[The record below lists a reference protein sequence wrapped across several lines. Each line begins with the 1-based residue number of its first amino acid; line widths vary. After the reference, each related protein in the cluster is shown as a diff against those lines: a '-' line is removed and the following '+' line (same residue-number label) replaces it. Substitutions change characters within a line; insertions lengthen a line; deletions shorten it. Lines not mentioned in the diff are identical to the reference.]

1 MQKRNRT
8 LLIILG
14 AIVVVIILAVAL
26 GGRNKHDALEVK
38 TQKVV
43 LGTFDTKLPESGTIQ
58 HPGVQTIPALV
69 AGNLGSI
76 YVRAGQAVTAGQL
89 LATVQNPTLSSTAA
103 GSQVDYQSAVANVSS
118 AQVNEQ
124 NAKVQYQAAV
134 ETAKSNYDEAR
145 RIYTADANLYA
156 NKAIAR
162 NQVDIDRA
170 KMDQAKVQYDQAV
183 RQLQLG
189 AVSGYGQNSVQYAQ
203 TAATKAQIL
212 NAQSQEQLGFTRI
225 VAPFAGIIQTVASQP
240 ADPLRNL
247 QPGDP
252 ISAGQAIFTIASG
265 NGFIVKAQVDEQDII
280 NVKVGQK
287 AVVTGEDFPDHNIAG
302 HVADIAPVATKS
314 TDASSTSKQV
324 LTTIAVDAAP
334 GYLKDG
340 MSANVD
346 IYTTHLAH
354 VVTVPNAAILTEKA
368 RKYVWTVRGGKLHKT
383 PIKTGANNESVTVVT
398 SGLEPGD
405 QVAAA
410 ASPTFVEGKAAK
422 VATAPSPS
430 AGASGA

>member
-1 MQKRNRT
+1 MQKRTRT

-14 AIVVVIILAVAL
+14 AVVAIILLAVVV
-26 GGRNKHDALEVK
+26 GGRGKHDAMEVK
-38 TQKVV
+38 AQKVV

-58 HPGVQTIPALV
+58 HPGVETVPALV
-69 AGNLGSI
+69 AGNLGTI
-76 YVRAGQAVTAGQL
+76 YVKAGQAVSAGQL

-103 GSQVDYQSAVANVSS
+103 GSQVDYQSAVANVTS
-118 AQVNEQ
+118 AQVNED

-134 ETAKSNYDEAR
+134 ETAKSNYDEAH

-212 NAQSQEQLGFTRI
+212 NAQSQQQLGFTRI

-240 ADPLRNL
+240 ADPLRTL

-252 ISAGQAIFTIASG
+252 ITAGQAIFTIASG

-287 AVVTGEDFPDHNIAG
+287 AVVTGEDFPNHNIAG
-302 HVADIAPVATKS
+302 HVGDIAPVATKS
-314 TDASSTSKQV
+314 TDATSTSKQV
-324 LTTIAVDAAP
+324 LTTIAIDAAP
-334 GYLKDG
+334 GFLKDG

-346 IYTTHLAH
+346 IYTTHLSD
-354 VVTVPNAAILTEKA
+354 VITVPNAAIVTEKTN
-368 RKYVWTVRGGKLHKT
+368 KFVWTVRDGKLHKT
-383 PIKTGANNESVTVVT
+383 PVKTGANNESVTVVT
-398 SGLEPGD
+398 SGLEAGD
-405 QVAAA
+405 QVATTPNPAF
-410 ASPTFVEGKAAK
+410 SEGTTAK
-422 VATAPSPS
+422 VAPATSPSPT
-430 AGASGA
+430 ASST

>member
-1 MQKRNRT
+1 MQKRTRT

-14 AIVVVIILAVAL
+14 AIVVVIILAIAL
-26 GGRNKHDALEVK
+26 GGRGKHAAMEVK
-38 TQKVV
+38 TQKIV

-58 HPGVQTIPALV
+58 HPGVQTVPALV

-76 YVRAGQAVTAGQL
+76 YVRAGQAVSAGQL

-103 GSQVDYQSAVANVSS
+103 GSQVDYQSAVANVTS

-134 ETAKSNYDEAR
+134 ETAKSNYDEAH
-145 RIYTADANLYA
+145 RIYTADVDLYA

-212 NAQSQEQLGFTRI
+212 NAQSQQQLGFTRI

-240 ADPLRNL
+240 ADPLRTL

-252 ISAGQAIFTIASG
+252 ITAGQAIFTIASG

-287 AVVTGEDFPDHNIAG
+287 AVVTGEDFPNHNIAG
-302 HVADIAPVATKS
+302 HVGDIAPVATKS
-314 TDASSTSKQV
+314 TDASSTAKQV
-324 LTTIAVDAAP
+324 LTTIAIDSSP
-334 GYLKDG
+334 SFLKDG

-346 IYTTHLAH
+346 IYTAH
-354 VVTVPNAAILTEKA
+354 FVNVVTVPNGAIVADGGK
-368 RKYVWTVRGGKLHKT
+368 KSVWTLANGKLHKVAV
-383 PIKTGANNESVTVVT
+383 KTGLSNETKTVVT
-398 SGLEPGD
+398 SGLAAGDVVLAQPLPGLTEGS
-405 QVAAA
+405 AAKPAPA
-410 ASPTFVEGKAAK
+410 ASS
-422 VATAPSPS
+422 SPPGS
-430 AGASGA
+430 ST

>member
-1 MQKRNRT
+1 MQKRTRT
-8 LLIILG
+8 LLII
-14 AIVVVIILAVAL
+14 AAAVIVVIILAVVA
-26 GGRNKHDALEVK
+26 GGRGKHGAMEVK

-58 HPGVQTIPALV
+58 HPGVQTVPALV

-76 YVRAGQAVTAGQL
+76 YVRAGQAVSAGQV

-103 GSQVDYQSAVANVSS
+103 GSQVDYQSAVANVTS

-134 ETAKSNYDEAR
+134 ETAKSNYDEAH

-189 AVSGYGQNSVQYAQ
+189 AVSGYGQNSVQYAR

-212 NAQSQEQLGFTRI
+212 NAQSQQQLGFTRI
-225 VAPFAGIIQTVASQP
+225 VAPFGGIIQTVASQP
-240 ADPLRNL
+240 ADPLRTV

-252 ISAGQAIFTIASG
+252 ITAGQAIFTIASG
-265 NGFIVKAQVDEQDII
+265 SGFIVKAQVDEQDII

-287 AVVTGEDFPDHNIAG
+287 AVVTGEDFPNHNIAG

-324 LTTIAVDAAP
+324 LTTIAIDSTP
-334 GYLKDG
+334 SFLKDG

-346 IYTTHLAH
+346 IYTVHLAN
-354 VVTVPNAAILTEKA
+354 VVTVPNGAIVADKA
-368 RKYVWTVRGGKLHKT
+368 NKSVWVVRDGKLHKA
-383 PIKTGANNESVTVVT
+383 PIKTGANNESVTVVI
-398 SGLEPGD
+398 SGLEAGD
-405 QVAAA
+405 L
-410 ASPTFVEGKAAK
+410 
-422 VATAPSPS
+422 VATAPNPAFSEGAAAKAAPASSPSPS
-430 AGASGA
+430 ASST

>member
-1 MQKRNRT
+1 MQKRTRT

-14 AIVVVIILAVAL
+14 AIVVIILVAL
-26 GGRNKHDALEVK
+26 VAGGRNRHDAMEVK
-38 TQKVV
+38 TQNVV

-58 HPGVQTIPALV
+58 HPGVQTVPALV
-69 AGNLGSI
+69 AGNLGDI
-76 YVRAGQAVTAGQL
+76 YVRAGQAVSAGQL

-103 GSQVDYQSAVANVSS
+103 GSQVDYQSAVANVTS

-134 ETAKSNYDEAR
+134 ATAKSNYDEAH

-212 NAQSQEQLGFTRI
+212 NAQSQQQLGFTRI
-225 VAPFAGIIQTVASQP
+225 VAPFSGIIQTVASQP
-240 ADPLRNL
+240 SDPLRTL

-252 ISAGQAIFTIASG
+252 ITGGQAIFTIASG

-287 AVVTGEDFPDHNIAG
+287 AVVTGEDFPNHNIAG

-314 TDASSTSKQV
+314 TDATSTSKQV
-324 LTTIAVDAAP
+324 LTTIAIDAKP
-334 GYLKDG
+334 GFLKDG

-346 IYTTHLAH
+346 IYTTHLAN
-354 VVTVPNAAILTEKA
+354 VVTVPNGALVTDKGS
-368 RKYVWTVRGGKLHKT
+368 KFVWTVRGGKLHKT
-383 PIKTGANNESVTVVT
+383 PVKTGANNESVTVVT
-398 SGLEPGD
+398 SGLKPGD
-405 QVAAA
+405 RI
-410 ASPTFVEGKAAK
+410 
-422 VATAPSPS
+422 ATAPNPAFAEGAAAKPAPATSPS
-430 AGASGA
+430 PAAST

>member
-1 MQKRNRT
+1 M
-8 LLIILG
+8 IILG
-14 AIVVVIILAVAL
+14 VVVVGIILAVAL
-26 GGRNKHDALEVK
+26 GGRGKHDAMEVK
-38 TQKVV
+38 TQKIV

-58 HPGVQTIPALV
+58 HPGVQTVPALV
-69 AGNLGSI
+69 AGNLGNI
-76 YVRAGQAVTAGQL
+76 YVKAGQAVSAGQL

-134 ETAKSNYDEAR
+134 ETAKSNYDEAH

-203 TAATKAQIL
+203 TAATKAQIM
-212 NAQSQEQLGFTRI
+212 NSQSQQQLGFTRI

-240 ADPLRNL
+240 ADALRSL

-280 NVKVGQK
+280 NVKLGQT
-287 AVVTGEDFPDHNIAG
+287 AVVTGEDFPNHNIAG

-314 TDASSTSKQV
+314 TDASSTAKQI
-324 LTTIAVDAAP
+324 LTTIAIDSSP
-334 GYLKDG
+334 RFLKDG

-346 IYTTHLAH
+346 IYTAHLAN
-354 VVTVPNAAILTEKA
+354 VVTVPNGAIVADGGK
-368 RKYVWTVRGGKLHKT
+368 KSVWVIQGGKLHKVSV
-383 PIKTGANNESVTVVT
+383 KTGLSNETKTIVT
-398 SGLEPGD
+398 SGLNAGDVVLAQPLPGLTEGS
-405 QVAAA
+405 AAKAAPA
-410 ASPTFVEGKAAK
+410 ASS
-422 VATAPSPS
+422 SPS
-430 AGASGA
+430 ASST